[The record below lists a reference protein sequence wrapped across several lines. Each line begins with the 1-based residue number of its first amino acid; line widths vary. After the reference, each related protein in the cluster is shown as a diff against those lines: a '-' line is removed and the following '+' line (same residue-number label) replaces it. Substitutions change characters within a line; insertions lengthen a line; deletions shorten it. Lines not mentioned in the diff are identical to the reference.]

1 MQISLRKGTH
11 LWLPAKLESPIRWR
25 SLICQAA
32 SSPASL
38 CSGTCRSPA
47 ADPIRILRLGQVIEA
62 TGPGKSKIYE
72 LQATGNFPMRVQ
84 ITSHCVG
91 WVEEE
96 IQMWLAHRI
105 ASRPSPRSATIG
117 KIRRTRES
125 CAIRSRAHAPVSG
138 GSTGTVIRYRG
149 SNLPSLTSERL
160 PLPSLIRL
168 SFSFAR
174 QGCLARSAR

>member
-1 MQISLRKGTH
+1 MAACKTRIADPLAKPDLSGRE
-11 LWLPAKLESPIRWR
+11 LPGEPVLADMPVAR
-25 SLICQAA
+25 S
-32 SSPASL
+32 
-38 CSGTCRSPA
+38 G
-47 ADPIRILRLGQVIEA
+47 PIRILRLGQVIEA
-62 TGPGKSKIYE
+62 TGLGKSKIYE